1 MANVVKCKD
10 LGGCIPKT
18 TVDKV
23 RDEKRVERG
32 SFIRN
37 TDRVGSN
44 GKVGEEPK
52 DIAELERLTIAMS
65 QKAGKKAF
73 ESWMQA
79 RAQGTIFSP

>member
-1 MANVVKCKD
+1 MKKEWKEEVLSEIRIELEAM
-10 LGGCIPKT
+10 
-18 TVDKV
+18 
-23 RDEKRVERG
+23 ERL
-32 SFIRN
+32 
-37 TDRVGSN
+37 
-44 GKVGEEPK
+44 GEEPK